1 MSHDASGGR
10 GTGLTESVGRQTCGR
25 PRRTVRFH
33 DAARL
38 KPPTGSLSQEK
49 LDHDPGS
56 PPRPGRGRSQC
67 IGRLEWHSSDCR
79 ASCTQTQALSH
90 LPQCSRR
97 LSWIFITDD
106 RNWPPNLLKG
116 KEATL

>member
-1 MSHDASGGR
+1 M
-10 GTGLTESVGRQTCGR
+10 TL
-25 PRRTVRFH
+25 VRH
-33 DAARL
+33 RCRAAA
-38 KPPTGSLSQEK
+38 
-49 LDHDPGS
+49 DHNVLVDS
-56 PPRPGRGRSQC
+56 
-67 IGRLEWHSSDCR
+67 EWHSSDCR